1 MPFIHTM
8 SSTAISPE
16 QEKAMKARM
25 GKAISIIPGKSEGWL
40 MLGFEDSCHLYF
52 KGSNELP
59 SAFIEV
65 KLFGKASADA
75 YERLTAELTEIVSSE
90 LGIPSDRI
98 YVKYEEVSCWGFNG
112 RNF

>member
-16 QEKAMKARM
+16 QEKAIKSRM
-25 GKAISIIPGKSEGWL
+25 GKAISIIPGKSENWL
-40 MLGFEDSCHLYF
+40 MLDFEDSCRLYF

-98 YVKYEEVSCWGFNG
+98 YVKYEEVSYWGFNG